1 MANSAF
7 RVLRKVKVTWFRS
20 ENSVDG
26 TDPLG
31 QHEGSHYLDILMG
44 NRCGSRVFLSQ
55 HTTVNL
61 NPDSCHHST
70 VCTRTSDLLNTMA
83 NSISAKS
90 YAELIFSMQMQ
101 LKTKG
106 QNSAKV
112 LTRRLSALFNPSN
125 LSREDLDNLLRSSDI
140 FMSQMDL
147 TYLMRHFRSKR
158 YLDPDETMDF
168 KPLYA
173 LLCPEL
179 TSRRLAMIEKVWRR
193 LDNLDQG
200 AVPLQV
206 LYQTYNVDNHPEVAA
221 GLRQA
226 QDVLSS
232 FLDAFDAAAKGESGL
247 ITRDEFITNYKLI
260 SATFPHDENAFVKML
275 GCVWS
280 VKEHDSGIVIDTGAL
295 VGQLRDK
302 LRLRMRGA
310 ETEEQV
316 MLRIFKFTDLRGTGT
331 LPPGEFQQALHRLG
345 VNATE
350 MEVQALFSDFGLNLN
365 DDISYM
371 DFIDAVLGYEEHRKK
386 KSMTQSLFSRATRR
400 VTT

>member
-1 MANSAF
+1 
-7 RVLRKVKVTWFRS
+7 
-20 ENSVDG
+20 
-26 TDPLG
+26 
-31 QHEGSHYLDILMG
+31 
-44 NRCGSRVFLSQ
+44 
-55 HTTVNL
+55 
-61 NPDSCHHST
+61 
-70 VCTRTSDLLNTMA
+70 MA

-112 LTRRLSALFNPSN
+112 LTRRLAGLFNPSN
-125 LSREDLDNLLRSSDI
+125 LSKEDLEELLRSSEL

-147 TYLMRHFRSKR
+147 IYLMRYFRSKR

-173 LLCPEL
+173 LLCPDL
-179 TSRRLAMIEKVWRR
+179 APRRLAMVEKVWRR
-193 LDNLDQG
+193 LDSQEQG
-200 AVPLQV
+200 LVPLQG
-206 LYQTYNVDNHPEVAA
+206 LYQTYNVNNHPEVAA

-232 FLDAFDAAAKGESGL
+232 FLDAFDAAAKGETGL
-247 ITRDEFITNYKLI
+247 ISKDEFVANYQLI

-275 GCVWS
+275 GCVWG
-280 VKEHDSGIVIDTGAL
+280 VRENDSGIVIDTGVL

-316 MLRIFKFTDLRGTGT
+316 MLRIFKFSDLRGAGVLSPTD
-331 LPPGEFQQALHRLG
+331 FQQALQRLG
-345 VNATE
+345 VNASP
-350 MEVQALFSDFGLNLN
+350 MEVSALFSDFGLSLSDEIN
-365 DDISYM
+365 YM
-371 DFIDAVLGYEEHRKK
+371 DFISAVVGYEEHRKR
-386 KSMTQSLFSRATRR
+386 KSMTQSLFATATKR